1 MDSKYVLIANKV
13 IDSTGATKSTIIP
26 TINDAFKNDELIK
39 AKFEK
44 VREFKINK
52 DITFS
57 LYERKSL
64 SDKIE
69 ADYWKEKFK
78 NQSEKILNYLKKEL
92 INI

>member
-1 MDSKYVLIANKV
+1 MIANKV

-26 TINDAFKNDELIK
+26 TINDVFKNDELIK

-64 SDKIE
+64 FDKIE